1 MNLKAKIMQL
11 DNEVSNLE
19 KNELQ
24 LSKKMRDFCVVPR
37 TAEQLKNYKKL
48 VSSNYENEITF
59 DELLQEL
66 SNNENEMY
74 FDEPLRCNFF
84 QNQMK

>member
-1 MNLKAKIMQL
+1 MTNKTLQSKI
-11 DNEVSNLE
+11 EILE
-19 KNELQ
+19 KSINQ
-24 LSKKMRDFCVVPR
+24 IQKKERGFCVVPR

-48 VSSNYENEITF
+48 VHSNSENEITF

-74 FDEPLRCNFF
+74 FDEPLRCKIL
-84 QNQMK
+84 QNEAK

>member
-1 MNLKAKIMQL
+1 MTNKTLQSKI
-11 DNEVSNLE
+11 EILE
-19 KNELQ
+19 KSINQ
-24 LSKKMRDFCVVPR
+24 IQKKERDFCVVPR

-48 VSSNYENEITF
+48 VHSNSENEITF

-74 FDEPLRCNFF
+74 FDEPLRCNIL
-84 QNQMK
+84 QNEVIEI